1 MSSFS
6 QGLLYSK
13 PTCLSLDWKFKYFP
27 DHPIIRYIS
36 IDTLRRDRPEEPTSI
51 CIQTQRSW
59 SQDNLELS
67 KLEAEPIIFDAARE
81 LMYKLPKPDNVITH
95 KWRFSQTDVPYPG
108 SPGAVSLYSSP
119 LLVGAGDSYAQ
130 SNVEGCLIS
139 ADIAVEILIENL
151 NLNRDRNTA

>member
-13 PTCLSLDWKFKYFP
+13 PTCLGLNWKFKYFP

-36 IDTLRRDRPEEPTSI
+36 VDTLRRDRPEEPTSI

-67 KLEAEPIIFDAARE
+67 KLEAEPIILDAARE
-81 LMYKLPKPDNVITH
+81 LLNKLPEPDNVITH
-95 KWRFSQTDVPYPG
+95 KWRFSQTGVPYPG
-108 SPGAVSLYSSP
+108 SPGAVSLYSAP
-119 LLVGAGDSYAQ
+119 LLVGAGDSYTQ
-130 SNVEGCLIS
+130 SNVEGCLTS
-139 ADIAVEILIENL
+139 ADIAVEILLEKL
-151 NLNRDRNTA
+151 NLNRARSTA